1 MHQDRRQANPIGSRP
16 EDFLATNAQKH
27 VAEVILKRSV
37 AGYWDDL
44 PSAPTDPGAAGAGG
58 AQQAVAGQGAGVAT
72 GTAGMSGYAPAA
84 GSAFGVPNQSLG
96 QAQGEDKGKGRDTG
110 GMADD
115 NMAWLNRHQL

>member
-16 EDFLATNAQKH
+16 EDFLATNAQKQ
-27 VAEVILKRSV
+27 VAEEILKRSV

-44 PSAPTDPGAAGAGG
+44 PSAPTDAGAAGGV
-58 AQQAVAGQGAGVAT
+58 QQAVAGQAAGVAT
-72 GTAGMSGYAPAA
+72 GTAGTFGYAPAA
-84 GSAFGVPNQSLG
+84 GSAFAVPNQSLS